1 MINRTA
7 PHLPVQNVERA
18 TYREILERW
27 ARESQGRLRQGRGH
41 RDNAAAVLPD
51 RHGEGLPDPR
61 RHPVLTSAP
70 ETFRGLGINQILD
83 RGSRAGPEALG

>member
-27 ARESQGRLRQGRGH
+27 APESRVDFLKGDH
-41 RDNAAAVLPD
+41 RDNAGGVLPD
-51 RHGEGLPDPR
+51 
-61 RHPVLTSAP
+61 
-70 ETFRGLGINQILD
+70 INQILD
-83 RGSRAGPEALG
+83 RDGRAGPEALG